1 MSVSLGRGTPI
12 THHRGGPDGHV
23 ELPVG
28 EVREPVVLVDGVAE
42 HVVVVEH
49 LLLPH
54 PVLVAVVDGDG
65 LRVRVVHARHG
76 LGHVRVGEN
85 VG

>member
-1 MSVSLGRGTPI
+1 M
-12 THHRGGPDGHV
+12 
-23 ELPVG
+23 
-28 EVREPVVLVDGVAE
+28 LVDGVAE
-42 HVVVVEH
+42 HIVVVEH